1 MYGALN
7 ISTGGMIAQ
16 RTRLEV
22 ISNNIANVSSLTNA
36 KGEYDP
42 YRRHFTLMSAG
53 DGSGGLGV
61 SVKEIAIDDA
71 PFEKVFD
78 PEHPYAAKETDPSRD
93 LVKGYVNYP
102 NVDTTIELM
111 DGYDAQRAYEA
122 NVTAAEASKAMF
134 EAALQL
140 IA

>member
-7 ISTGGMIAQ
+7 ISTSGMIAQ

-22 ISNNIANVSSLTNA
+22 ISNNIANVDSLTNDI
-36 KGEYDP
+36 GENVP
-42 YRRHFTLMSAG
+42 YRRRFALFAPG
-53 DGSGGLGV
+53 AADGGLGV
-61 SVKEIAIDDA
+61 QVQEIGIDEGPLRKVYDPNH
-71 PFEKVFD
+71 PF
-78 PEHPYAAKETDPSRD
+78 AAKETDPALD
-93 LVKGYVNYP
+93 QVQGYVNFP
-102 NVDTTIELM
+102 NVDTTIEMM

-122 NVTAAEASKAMF
+122 NVVAAEATKAMF